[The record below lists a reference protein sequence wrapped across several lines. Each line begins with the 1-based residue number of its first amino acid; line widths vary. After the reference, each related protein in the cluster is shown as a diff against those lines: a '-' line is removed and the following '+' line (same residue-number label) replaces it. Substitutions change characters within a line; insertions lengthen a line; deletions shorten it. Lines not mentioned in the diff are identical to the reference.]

1 MLPLGL
7 VLLVIGVLV
16 LLAGIFTTGD
26 AGNASLIGIHLGA
39 TAVFLLGV
47 FAGIA
52 ILWGFSLSKFGGK
65 RQLRQRKEQ
74 RRLQGLAAKLERIE
88 DGRREDDREHGQ
100 RENGDDHQG

>member
-1 MLPLGL
+1 MLVLGL

-16 LLAGIFTTGD
+16 LLAGIFTAGD
-26 AGNASLIGIHLGA
+26 VGNASLAGIHLGA
-39 TAVFLLGV
+39 TAVFLLGF

-88 DGRREDDREHGQ
+88 DGRREDER
-100 RENGDDHQG
+100 RENGRENGEHEG